1 MRFKDF
7 SPAERSILLNALD
20 NQIQWLRG
28 QLSVPADPG
37 HWQSAHDKVHRQ
49 RRIELEFLKELRS
62 ELAHLVVVDLNS

>member
-28 QLSVPADPG
+28 QLSVPADPAIG
-37 HWQSAHDKVHRQ
+37 SLLTIRCTAN
-49 RRIELEFLKELRS
+49 
-62 ELAHLVVVDLNS
+62 A